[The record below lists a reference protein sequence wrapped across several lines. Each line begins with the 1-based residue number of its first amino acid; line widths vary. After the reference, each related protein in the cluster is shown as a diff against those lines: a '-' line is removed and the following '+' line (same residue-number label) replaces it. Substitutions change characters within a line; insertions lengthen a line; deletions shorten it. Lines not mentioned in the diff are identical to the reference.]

1 MGVACGNRDCH
12 LQPYQEKEVEMN
24 IKLLCDL
31 LAMVALAVVVVWWLR
46 NVGE

>member
-1 MGVACGNRDCH
+1 MGVARGNRVNYSE
-12 LQPYQEKEVEMN
+12 PYEEKEVEMN